1 MLAASRHAPARKT
14 VSSQPDLAPLFLND
28 DGLIEDCSSACE
40 AVFGYPKQQLRGHH
54 VSLLLPKLEGIE
66 LVNQGQVKPRLKFLC
81 HCAVPFMATR

>member
-1 MLAASRHAPARKT
+1 MPTASPQFVISDAVP
-14 VSSQPDLAPLFLND
+14 SQPGLATLFLND
-28 DGLIEDCSSACE
+28 DGLIEDCSAASE
-40 AVFGYPKQQLRGHH
+40 TVFGYPKQELRGHH